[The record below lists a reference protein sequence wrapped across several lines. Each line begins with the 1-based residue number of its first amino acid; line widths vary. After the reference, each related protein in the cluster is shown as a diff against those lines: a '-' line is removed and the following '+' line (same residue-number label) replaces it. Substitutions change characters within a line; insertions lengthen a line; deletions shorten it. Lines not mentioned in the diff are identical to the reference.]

1 LSSRVEPLSGPEP
14 YERPRIERRDA
25 IDVPLIG
32 TTSPPPAQSAAF
44 RPTMVYEPPNIE
56 RRESIGDPLIA
67 TAIGSG
73 PTG

>member
-1 LSSRVEPLSGPEP
+1 
-14 YERPRIERRDA
+14 
-25 IDVPLIG
+25 
-32 TTSPPPAQSAAF
+32 
-44 RPTMVYEPPNIE
+44 MVYEPPNIE